1 MAAVLLSI
9 ARSVLH
15 LTTHT
20 GLSPVH
26 IASAALVAFAAVYL
40 LYIRGASHFQP
51 PDLTPLHAP
60 KMTDLPEFKGGWAND
75 MLWGSYRSGLYFG
88 MRTRSPKS
96 LLAGL
101 MWFNPDSPQ
110 DFVQQRVRHLA
121 SQDDQLARY
130 GWERHDGRSYGRQT
144 LVDGSVTLTLSM
156 VKVQGAGKGP
166 GGDWAVRIKTSRTP
180 KHAGP
185 RAARVSLVMYLADE
199 DTPKSAWRVLPG
211 GEPTDLKEPTTLAC
225 GANSGKAITLLM
237 LQVTPLPPAAAR
249 LSPASSA
256 VAASVTPEKVLWHP
270 LPCCQAAASLGKKRF
285 KVPPRLDYLAVPS
298 LEGGHDLKQSVRELL
313 LSVIYEQMERDPA
326 SEVHLTLPNGVTT
339 GSDLAMFQVSV
350 QVGSSVDFV
359 FLSAPGQDPAARV
372 ASLSGA
378 PLTQLL
384 LDKEQE
390 FDSHFERVLG
400 PVLVPM
406 SEEDYYPRQL
416 QEASKA
422 ALSNLLGSM
431 GYFYGSSQVLLTRQQ
446 VMGPTL
452 TPPHNWHLDHNPN
465 STHLVRLSATK
476 VAPYWPAPLFTAVPS
491 RSFFPRGFLWDEG
504 FHQLLINRW
513 DPRLSRE
520 VLSYW
525 LDLMN
530 SRGWIPREQIL
541 GAEAAARVP
550 AEFVVQD
557 PAHANPPSLF
567 LVLLEMA
574 KDVVALEEE
583 EAHQTKSGQGSGE
596 VQEGAERVRATR
608 SFLHRAWPRLE
619 AWFNWYNTTQAGPLP
634 HSYRWHGRNAST
646 VYELNPK
653 TLTSGLDDFP
663 RASHPTADER
673 HLDLR
678 CWMALAAHTMATIGG
693 VLGLSPE
700 VVEPYLFTSQLLS
713 DMPLLDALHWDEASQ
728 QHLDWGLHS
737 EAVALQRTAVMVDG
751 RPQEVAVRVVREEP
765 RLQYVPHFGYVSLF
779 PLLMRILPPG
789 SPRLGELFVHIN
801 ASELLWTSFGLRSLS
816 AASSLYRQ
824 HNTLHD
830 PPYWRGQVWV
840 NINFLALSALK
851 YYATTPGPYQ
861 QQATQIHLALNNNL
875 LQVGAGNAGG
885 GPVDGHRAGR
895 VAPGRPTL
903 VTQYYDRGYLFE
915 QYDDRDGRGVSS
927 HPFTGWT
934 ALLTLVAA
942 DMY

>member
-1 MAAVLLSI
+1 MAEATTKPNLVKARPRKATLL
-9 ARSVLH
+9 
-15 LTTHT
+15 

-130 GWERHDGRSYGRQT
+130 GWERHDGRSFGRQT

-225 GANSGKAITLLM
+225 GANSVVGEWSFHM
-237 LQVTPLPPAAAR
+237 LD
-249 LSPASSA
+249 SS
-256 VAASVTPEKVLWHP
+256 
-270 LPCCQAAASLGKKRF
+270 KKRF

-384 LDKEQE
+384 LAKEQE

-406 SEEDYYPRQL
+406 TEEDYYPRQL

-431 GYFYGSSQVLLTRQQ
+431 GYFYGSSQ
-446 VMGPTL
+446 
-452 TPPHNWHLDHNPN
+452 
-465 STHLVRLSATK
+465 VRLSATK

-583 EAHQTKSGQGSGE
+583 EAHQPKSGQGSGE

-634 HSYRWHGRNAST
+634 HSYRWHGRNTST

-678 CWMALAAHTMATIGG
+678 CWMALAANTMATIGG

-875 LQVGAGNAGG
+875 LQ
-885 GPVDGHRAGR
+885 
-895 VAPGRPTL
+895 TL
-903 VTQYYDRGYLFE
+903 VSQYYDRGYLFE

-934 ALLTLVAA
+934 ALLTLIAA